1 APSPHAQHSTVD
13 VSQLHDPH
21 SYSQHSIQ
29 VQHIQV
35 AEPTGTVQANAQVSA
50 QPLSPSSQQAAQE
63 LSSAQLTPVTLAQ
76 GQPLQTSTSQTQGAA
91 QHAYLPSNWNYRSYP
106 EIQMMAL
113 PHTQYV
119 IAEASTPVTAAV
131 NSSQVKTTHYVI
143 AEGQT
148 ELDGKQVNV
157 PSTAAQ
163 VHPDPLEQPAVSQQ
177 TTTHGAAGGC
187 WRSNFPHHNRIPHIL
202 FLQPNKENNKHE
214 CMMNYTCCSD
224 WYNWKSQYSVS
235 TAWVEEPKHFP
246 QDVHVELLG
255 AGRDSGQSRTEEKQ
269 LIRREVEADEAVSQT
284 LHRKGYEE
292 EKEEKEKCALENRV
306 NHIRSYLQDR
316 LHLPC
321 NGEVIVRQT
330 AENQQ
335 ASINPQQDAGHI
347 EPQVNV
353 LADGLAVSLLYE
365 PLPDPSEPHVRGLLT
380 RLEAVSQTLHRK
392 GYEEDKE
399 EKEKC
404 ALENR
409 VNHIRS
415 YLQDRVSGL
424 CSLLQVQRECDASVC
439 AVQSGLQKRWAL
451 LKELHTRVT
460 LRPDSTQEAHDP
472 HAVLTDTESLFSE
485 LSRFKSKAQQCR
497 TQLETSINL
506 LQALRSSHQGL
517 NETFGTTIN
526 STWTKELLQS
536 NTDLFS
542 EIHEDF
548 MSLEQQTSNFVIHLR
563 GLNASEEGKTRL
575 SVDRSQ
581 TSLPT
586 VPVYVAASE
595 AAQLHSDPESDPESL
610 GDSQKAHTRV
620 SPFHKLCDEE
630 EEVIP
635 VVLTKVGCFYR
646 TFLMPSI

>member
-1 APSPHAQHSTVD
+1 MWSCWERS
-13 VSQLHDPH
+13 
-21 SYSQHSIQ
+21 
-29 VQHIQV
+29 
-35 AEPTGTVQANAQVSA
+35 GTRGRA
-50 QPLSPSSQQAAQE
+50 
-63 LSSAQLTPVTLAQ
+63 
-76 GQPLQTSTSQTQGAA
+76 GQDG
-91 QHAYLPSNWNYRSYP
+91 
-106 EIQMMAL
+106 
-113 PHTQYV
+113 
-119 IAEASTPVTAAV
+119 TA
-131 NSSQVKTTHYVI
+131 
-143 AEGQT
+143 
-148 ELDGKQVNV
+148 
-157 PSTAAQ
+157 
-163 VHPDPLEQPAVSQQ
+163 
-177 TTTHGAAGGC
+177 
-187 WRSNFPHHNRIPHIL
+187 
-202 FLQPNKENNKHE
+202 
-214 CMMNYTCCSD
+214 
-224 WYNWKSQYSVS
+224 
-235 TAWVEEPKHFP
+235 
-246 QDVHVELLG
+246 
-255 AGRDSGQSRTEEKQ
+255 EEKQ
-269 LIRREVEADEAVSQT
+269 MIRREVEDRAGREWRRMRLHWRRNWPKWSPCLVLMGLVLLEESPLHPSVSLTEAAGR
-284 LHRKGYEE
+284 LLLAGLLCAAMGL
-292 EKEEKEKCALENRV
+292 CALAFQFLLHYEQKV
-306 NHIRSYLQDR
+306 KQ
-316 LHLPC
+316 HLPC

-365 PLPDPSEPHVRGLLT
+365 PLPDPSEPHIRGLLT
-380 RLEAVSQTLHRK
+380 RLEAVSRTLHRK
-392 GYEEDKE
+392 GYEEEEE

-409 VNHIRS
+409 VNYIRS

-424 CSLLQVQRECDASVC
+424 RSLLQVQRECDASVC

-451 LKELHTRVT
+451 LEELHTRVT

-485 LSRFKSKAQQCR
+485 LSQFKSKAQQCR

-517 NETFGTTIN
+517 NETFGATIN

-575 SVDRSQ
+575 SVDWSQ

-586 VPVYVAASE
+586 VPVYVAAPE

-610 GDSQKAHTRV
+610 GASQKAHSRV
-620 SPFHKLCDEE
+620 FPFHKLCGMRRKRSS
-630 EEVIP
+630 P
-635 VVLTKVGCFYR
+635 
-646 TFLMPSI
+646 